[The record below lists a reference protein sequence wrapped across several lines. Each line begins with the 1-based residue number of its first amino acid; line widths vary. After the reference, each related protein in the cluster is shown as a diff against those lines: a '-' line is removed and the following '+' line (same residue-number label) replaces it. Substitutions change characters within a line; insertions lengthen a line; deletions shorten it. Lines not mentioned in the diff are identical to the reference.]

1 MDIIWAQQM
10 LYVKFCYWNPLF
22 DSANMSEEEK
32 AKYIKEKKDKQKQEL
47 KEKQIKLR
55 QVLQHTQT

>member
-1 MDIIWAQQM
+1 MDIICAQHM
-10 LYVKFCYWNPLF
+10 LYVKFCNWNPLF

-55 QVLQHTQT
+55 QVL

>member
-10 LYVKFCYWNPLF
+10 LYVKFCNWNPLI

-55 QVLQHTQT
+55 QVL